1 MNIANIISTDI
12 VVLNDD
18 ERQLVENSFTRL
30 SAANEV
36 YVLEMSKK
44 LMNLERLSSAISC
57 FPSIHE
63 TSVLA
68 GEKRSEE
75 TLIDNLCKT
84 PPDSRMLSM
93 PAKAV
98 VGRGFI
104 VAKFH
109 VFSAL
114 TKIAAKLCFPEEEIE
129 ALRNATL
136 NIIFT
141 IMSEDVYISIL
152 DGNILDKGRR
162 AKVAKALTYLW
173 EHRLDQTIITFA
185 PVLTGVWSARDKIA
199 PVFGTMMGTSE
210 LFLLSAKLDE
220 TWQPFMIEKLP
231 DTVIGQALE
240 EFLFGIS
247 HEDIL
252 SVRKELSQ
260 KGIPVMGRDE
270 ASKLLNRDFDFS
282 NTDPRLFYAS
292 YVERK
297 NNAEARKR
305 LNIEGPKNTLEDYY
319 IGFLFEND
327 MPIRESTD

>member
-44 LMNLERLSSAISC
+44 LMNLERISSAISR

-220 TWQPFMIEKLP
+220 TWQRFMIEKLP

-247 HEDIL
+247 H
-252 SVRKELSQ
+252 
-260 KGIPVMGRDE
+260 
-270 ASKLLNRDFDFS
+270 
-282 NTDPRLFYAS
+282 
-292 YVERK
+292 
-297 NNAEARKR
+297 
-305 LNIEGPKNTLEDYY
+305 
-319 IGFLFEND
+319 
-327 MPIRESTD
+327 

>member
-44 LMNLERLSSAISC
+44 LMNLERISSAISR

-114 TKIAAKLCFPEEEIE
+114 TKIAAKLSFPEEEIE

-220 TWQPFMIEKLP
+220 TWQRFMIEKLP

-270 ASKLLNRDFDFS
+270 VSKLLNRDFDFS